1 MLGCPGRP
9 GEESSPRLVSWAE
22 GWPMGLVWAPMGGD
36 GVQSFQRCPDVP
48 APCVPAVAANT
59 APIFESNM
67 SAVSL
72 PEDLP
77 VGEYLCPAR
86 TKPSPQRG
94 PGGPP
99 WACSP
104 SLQLHSTSRGKDGPK
119 GVCTR
124 SFFFSAFRSKTLTR
138 HQIIKTHPKRTPL
151 LFPIS
156 FRLSDF
162 PREKVSI
169 WYHYFSS
176 LSLAHL
182 PPSLAFFFFFLN
194 RQQTGGSEPFTD
206 TSHQKSTPLLCFYC
220 LCTVTFHLWRVRQ
233 VFHVHNNLKFASKVN
248 VFT

>member
-104 SLQLHSTSRGKDGPK
+104 SLQLHSTSWGKDGPK

-176 LSLAHL
+176 LSLTCSS
-182 PPSLAFFFFFLN
+182 PSTPCYFFFFLN
-194 RQQTGGSEPFTD
+194 RQQRGGSEPFQTHL
-206 TSHQKSTPLLCFYC
+206 TRSGHLCFAF
-220 LCTVTFHLWRVRQ
+220 V
-233 VFHVHNNLKFASKVN
+233 VFVELPSICGE
-248 VFT
+248 

>member
-1 MLGCPGRP
+1 MVVSGPGLGPQTKFHQRREAWVQGPLPDVSSHRSLQTRWGGRGCPASCFLPLGCPVGTSPLPSALTLGPSADPLKGGLLLHQQKPSSYGPALCLAALGRP

-77 VGEYLCPAR
+77 VGEYLCPDR

-104 SLQLHSTSRGKDGPK
+104 SLQLHITSMGKDGPK

-124 SFFFSAFRSKTLTR
+124 SFFFSAF
-138 HQIIKTHPKRTPL
+138 
-151 LFPIS
+151 
-156 FRLSDF
+156 
-162 PREKVSI
+162 
-169 WYHYFSS
+169 
-176 LSLAHL
+176 
-182 PPSLAFFFFFLN
+182 
-194 RQQTGGSEPFTD
+194 
-206 TSHQKSTPLLCFYC
+206 
-220 LCTVTFHLWRVRQ
+220 
-233 VFHVHNNLKFASKVN
+233 
-248 VFT
+248 